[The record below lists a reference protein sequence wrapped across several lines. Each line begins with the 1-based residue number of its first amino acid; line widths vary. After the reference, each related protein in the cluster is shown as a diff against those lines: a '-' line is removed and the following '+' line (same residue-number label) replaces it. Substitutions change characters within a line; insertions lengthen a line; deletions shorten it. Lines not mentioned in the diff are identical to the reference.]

1 MDQDVPEHRH
11 KPGDGSSG
19 GRKPANRKARPDG
32 RPFNS
37 PRPDGQGGGRFEGP
51 RPEGQRFDGPR
62 SDGPRFDGPRRE
74 GSSGER
80 PRFQAPRFQ
89 GPRPASRG
97 DFDSRGSQ
105 GFEGPRQDAPR
116 SDGPVPYRAP
126 GGQRSFGPRPGGG
139 AGRPESGAPRS
150 GGSGYGAPRPGG
162 FRGGPRPGGYRS
174 DGPRSDGPRP
184 GAPRPGGFRPGPGGF
199 RAGPRPGGF
208 RPDAPRP
215 DAPRPDFD
223 AGADRDSGPAQAP
236 RREWQPSR
244 EWTPQPP
251 RPARGGFGGPR
262 QGFTP
267 RPGFAPRPGFTPR
280 PPAGDAGEGDGNEA
294 PREYRPSRGPVGRPG
309 GFGGPRPAG
318 PRPGGFGGPRRSGP
332 PGARPSFDNAGP
344 RSGFRAG
351 EDSEQPSRSGFG
363 FGAGRPDD
371 ARPENVTPDGE
382 YDETAG
388 FDAAP
393 DQPDDAEFAGESEFS
408 GETEFADTPDLGAD
422 TDSDRDSMSE
432 AGPAEVSPVPFSSS
446 PRPRPA
452 RPPMRPDFRAR
463 SGGYQDRR
471 PAGPAGAPAWTPRT
485 PLGPP
490 PADIIGE
497 DEELIAGRH
506 PVEEAF
512 IAHRKAIRLLVV
524 PQRRLALE
532 KLVLHATNLRIPI
545 VEVEGGTLTSWAGF
559 DGHQGIALVTD
570 KRKFAGLDDI
580 LARAIERKEA
590 PFVLVLDSLE
600 DPQNF
605 GSLLRTAEATG
616 VHGVIYPVRH
626 QAPLSAAAVK
636 ASAGAVEH
644 LLLVPVEDLAEALT
658 DLHVR
663 GLRVIG
669 SDADAPLTARQADLR
684 GPVVIVV
691 GSEGQ
696 GLGPAVRRR
705 CDTVVRIPMRG
716 HIESLNAAVAG
727 SILLYEASSQRGGEK
742 PTVGPEPGTE
752 PVSFAPEFV
761 GDVPAPVAEAAV
773 VAEAPPTAE
782 VELSAAADVAAEP
795 APKAKPKRRATAKTA
810 AGEAKPVADDDALLP
825 GAPASAPPDT
835 DPAE

>member
-1 MDQDVPEHRH
+1 MTV
-11 KPGDGSSG
+11 
-19 GRKPANRKARPDG
+19 
-32 RPFNS
+32 
-37 PRPDGQGGGRFEGP
+37 
-51 RPEGQRFDGPR
+51 
-62 SDGPRFDGPRRE
+62 
-74 GSSGER
+74 GE
-80 PRFQAPRFQ
+80 F
-89 GPRPASRG
+89 
-97 DFDSRGSQ
+97 
-105 GFEGPRQDAPR
+105 
-116 SDGPVPYRAP
+116 
-126 GGQRSFGPRPGGG
+126 
-139 AGRPESGAPRS
+139 
-150 GGSGYGAPRPGG
+150 
-162 FRGGPRPGGYRS
+162 
-174 DGPRSDGPRP
+174 
-184 GAPRPGGFRPGPGGF
+184 
-199 RAGPRPGGF
+199 
-208 RPDAPRP
+208 
-215 DAPRPDFD
+215 
-223 AGADRDSGPAQAP
+223 
-236 RREWQPSR
+236 
-244 EWTPQPP
+244 
-251 RPARGGFGGPR
+251 
-262 QGFTP
+262 
-267 RPGFAPRPGFTPR
+267 
-280 PPAGDAGEGDGNEA
+280 
-294 PREYRPSRGPVGRPG
+294 
-309 GFGGPRPAG
+309 
-318 PRPGGFGGPRRSGP
+318 
-332 PGARPSFDNAGP
+332 
-344 RSGFRAG
+344 
-351 EDSEQPSRSGFG
+351 
-363 FGAGRPDD
+363 
-371 ARPENVTPDGE
+371 
-382 YDETAG
+382 DETAG

-393 DQPDDAEFAGESEFS
+393 AQPDDAEFAGESEFS

-432 AGPAEVSPVPFSSS
+432 AGSADAGPVPFSSS

-471 PAGPAGAPAWTPRT
+471 PAGQAPAAPWTARV

-490 PADIIGE
+490 PSDIIGP

-644 LLLVPVEDLAEALT
+644 LLLVPVEDLAETLT

-696 GLGPAVRRR
+696 GLGPAIRRR

-742 PTVGPEPGTE
+742 PLVGPEPGTE
-752 PVSFAPEFV
+752 PVSFSDHLGDEPEV
-761 GDVPAPVAEAAV
+761 VAEAAV
-773 VAEAPPTAE
+773 VAEAVPPVESAPAAE
-782 VELSAAADVAAEP
+782 SVAATEPPADP
-795 APKAKPKRRATAKTA
+795 APKAKPKRRATAKAA
-810 AGEAKPVADDDALLP
+810 AGEATLATDDEALLP
-825 GAPASAPPDT
+825 GTPASAPPSG